1 VSALAVVQART
12 SSTRLPRKV
21 LADVAGEP
29 MLALQLARLRAART
43 LGRIVVATS
52 ERPDDDP
59 VAELAAATGV
69 DVHRGPLEDVLGRFV
84 GAAGAHTGTVV
95 RLTGDCPL
103 ADPTVVDAVVE
114 RLAASPDAVYASN
127 VEPRTFPHGLDVEA
141 IRAPTLAALD
151 REVTDAELR
160 EHVTLAVRRAPDRY
174 PAVNVTC
181 EEDVSA
187 LRWTVDLPE
196 DLEFV
201 RLVVERLGAARYTAG
216 WRDVRAA
223 AARQPSLDGLGGHR
237 RA

>member
-1 VSALAVVQART
+1 M
-12 SSTRLPRKV
+12 SSTRLPGKV
-21 LADVAGEP
+21 LADVVGEP
-29 MLALQLARLRAART
+29 MLTLQLTRLRAART
-43 LGRIVVATS
+43 LDRTVVATS
-52 ERPDDDP
+52 ARHDDDP
-59 VAELAAATGV
+59 VAELAAAAGI

-84 GAAGAHTGTVV
+84 GATGGHTGTVV

-103 ADPTVVDAVVE
+103 LDPAVVDAVVE
-114 RLAASPDAVYASN
+114 RLEATPDAVYASN

-141 IRAPTLAALD
+141 IRASTLTALD
-151 REVTDAELR
+151 REVTDPELR

-181 EEDVSA
+181 EEDLSA
-187 LRWTVDLPE
+187 LRWTVDLPA

-201 RLVVERLGAARYTAG
+201 RLVVERLGAARHTAG

-223 AARQPSLDGLGGHR
+223 AAREPSLDGLGGHR